1 MSLTEDA
8 MDPANDDANPSKP
21 KRLSTLLL
29 LANPLPPSFRSLL
42 RALHLAPVH
51 GLGLDRLDVE
61 RVEALWEM
69 LEDDSTAH
77 GFVLARRDGRRC
89 YLQYIAAYDEDDV
102 TEDVL
107 ALPMGDELYPRFNS
121 NDGIVWDDEVEDLN
135 RLLSA

>member
-1 MSLTEDA
+1 
-8 MDPANDDANPSKP
+8 MDRANDDANPSQP
-21 KRLSTLLL
+21 KRLTTLLL

-42 RALHLAPVH
+42 RALDLAPIY

-77 GFVLARRDGRRC
+77 GFVLARRDGQRC
-89 YLQYIAAYDEDDV
+89 YLQYIAAHDGDEV

-107 ALPMGDELYPRFNS
+107 TLPMNEERYPRFN
-121 NDGIVWDDEVEDLN
+121 NNGGIVWDDEVNDLN
-135 RLLSA
+135 RLLAA